1 MPDIPKSDSQRA
13 FAIGAGLYYA
23 AVARALSGAA
33 SSPVEQPP
41 RDAEEGWADFQDSP
55 PQTESK
61 VAGVSFGFIERA
73 ASTLSGA
80 IAVMLIPI
88 EADHLGTG
96 SERSGGGAVL
106 VQLVVPS

>member
-1 MPDIPKSDSQRA
+1 
-13 FAIGAGLYYA
+13 
-23 AVARALSGAA
+23 VARALSGAA

-61 VAGVSFGFIERA
+61 VAGEDDGHAGAGRVSFGFIERA

-96 SERSGGGAVL
+96 SERSGGGAVF